1 MKNSVKFST
10 RRLQADK
17 WFIPLI
23 LILAFAGFVDAT
35 YLTISHFRG
44 TALACTISNGCE
56 TVTTSAYATLFGLP
70 VALLG
75 LLFYLTTFILIIAY
89 LDLRKEVFA
98 KIIFWLSLVAV
109 CFSIWFVAVQAFI
122 LDSFCQYCLVSALI
136 SALIFGVSFAWHHQA
151 RIVD

>member
-75 LLFYLTTFILIIAY
+75 LLFYLTTFISVKELAEPEGWIGHPYTVYKTVALPLSY
-89 LDLRKEVFA
+89 LGNFSSFFKSRANLFPVVSSSGSISKTFLNDSAASRHSPVF
-98 KIIFWLSLVAV
+98 I
-109 CFSIWFVAVQAFI
+109 
-122 LDSFCQYCLVSALI
+122 
-136 SALIFGVSFAWHHQA
+136 
-151 RIVD
+151 